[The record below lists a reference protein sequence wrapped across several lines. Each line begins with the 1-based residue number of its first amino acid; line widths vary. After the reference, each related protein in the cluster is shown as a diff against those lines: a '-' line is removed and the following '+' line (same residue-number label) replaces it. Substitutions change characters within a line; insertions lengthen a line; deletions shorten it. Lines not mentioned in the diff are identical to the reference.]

1 MKTLHILIVTR
12 NRLSGLVDALYS
24 VKRLNFIL
32 QNLINI
38 EVTIQDNSDEPAP
51 SSIIFY
57 FEKFFFL
64 RYFKTSRILPMSQNW
79 HEGLKR
85 VIVQCPDYIS
95 VLADRR
101 LVSAN
106 LFNAVKHLEE
116 KKQLFICFDHQD
128 VWINSEQILV
138 RNHTYGLQAYT
149 HVDLLKAIGS
159 AQINWHH
166 PMLFNCLLTTE
177 FMIRLFERYGSFAE
191 GSSPDMNFLARVADL
206 GIDNYYTYDAPC
218 IVTNARHA
226 ATSNGSSAL
235 KIGTIYDNEH
245 TRLSGIEAYPN
256 YMENFV
262 SANITGS
269 LARYWSDSQ
278 MRSLIVPDK
287 FYNSAL
293 LELSYPMSEK
303 AFLAMKSSLRHFA
316 NDYCLDRDTRSLVD
330 HVQHSPACNQRYP
343 IDSNPGLQNAP
354 TFSLMVQVENITV

>member
-12 NRLSGLVDALYS
+12 NRVSGLIDALSS
-24 VKRLNFIL
+24 VKRLNL
-32 QNLINI
+32 LLRNLINI
-38 EVTIQDNSDEPAP
+38 EVTIQDNSDIPAP
-51 SSIIFY
+51 GSIISY
-57 FEKFFFL
+57 FGKFFFL
-64 RYFKTSRILPMSQNW
+64 RYFKTSYILPMSMNW
-79 HEGLKR
+79 HEGLQR
-85 VIVQCPDYIS
+85 VVDQSPDYIS

-106 LFNAVKHLEE
+106 LINAAKHLED

-138 RNHTYGLQAYT
+138 RNHTHGLQAYCQ
-149 HVDLLKAIGS
+149 VDLLKAIGS
-159 AQINWHH
+159 AQINWHY

-177 FMIRLFERYGSFAE
+177 FMIRLFDRYGSFAE

-206 GIDNYYTYDAPC
+206 GIDSYYTYDAPC

-245 TRLSGIEAYPN
+245 TRLSGTEAYPT
-256 YMENFV
+256 YMENFI

-278 MRSLIVPDK
+278 MRALIDPDK

-293 LELSYPMSEK
+293 IELSYPKSEK
-303 AFLAMKSSLRHFA
+303 AFLAMKNSLDHFA
-316 NDYCLDRDTRSLVD
+316 NDYCLDSEVRSLVD

-354 TFSLMVQVENITV
+354 TFGLLGQVENITV